1 MTTAI
6 ILNIVFSAL
15 VLIALLVH
23 VVRAIVTQHHD
34 RGVTLVSGARRHRWV
49 WTRPARPASERRQFE
64 RRQAERR
71 QAERSYGGQVFP
83 AA

>member
-23 VVRAIVTQHHD
+23 IIRAIVTQHHD
-34 RGVTLVSGARRHRWV
+34 RGVTLVSGEKRHRWV
-49 WTRPARPASERRQFE
+49 WTRPTRPGSERRASERPGT
-64 RRQAERR
+64 
-71 QAERSYGGQVFP
+71 ERSYGGQAWP